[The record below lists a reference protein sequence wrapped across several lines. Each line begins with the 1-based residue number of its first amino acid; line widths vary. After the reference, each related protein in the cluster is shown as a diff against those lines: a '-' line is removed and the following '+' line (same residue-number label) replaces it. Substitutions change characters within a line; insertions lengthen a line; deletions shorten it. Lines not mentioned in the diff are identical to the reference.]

1 MVMIT
6 KNSAHT
12 YYIHRDQPMG
22 FEYELA
28 LEFARELGVEL
39 RVVTA
44 DWSEI
49 FEKLSRGRGDFI
61 AAGITANA
69 GREDL
74 AEFSLPYDTVRQRLI
89 LHENHPFVRR
99 VSELE
104 GLTIHIGAGTTYQ
117 ERLTELQGEGIGL
130 EMVIVPDV
138 LTEELIRQVAE
149 GKIEATVADSNIAF
163 LNRRYYPDVRVGIA
177 LSEEQPLVWA
187 VRKGDSDL
195 LESMNLFLEK
205 VKNNGTLASIRRFYH
220 DDRNRLHQ
228 LDIEAF
234 HRSLEEDFPLYEEQ
248 IKAAAQSYGF
258 DWRLITAMIY
268 QESRFRPHARSYTGV
283 RGLMQVTLDTARE
296 MGIENRLDPEQSIR
310 AGVKYLALLLERFSG
325 VEDPRQQLYLALA
338 AYNIGYGHVRDAQKI
353 ARSRGQDPTSWSSL
367 RETLPLLGHP
377 EYYRN
382 TRYGYARGTEPVAYV
397 TNIMTYFDILIGKIK
412 SSGDSARL
420 KSFSSPLTCYSGA
433 ALSGQPS
440 WIPGVSCPWEM
451 MWLVT

>member
-1 MVMIT
+1 MIT
-6 KNSAHT
+6 QNSAHT

-28 LEFARELGVEL
+28 LEFSRELGVEL

-49 FEKLSRGRGDFI
+49 FHKLARGEGDFI
-61 AAGITANA
+61 AAGITAHA
-69 GREDL
+69 GREAL

-89 LHENHPFVRR
+89 LHENHPFIRR
-99 VSELE
+99 VGELE
-104 GLTIHIGAGTTYQ
+104 GLTIHVSAGTTYQ
-117 ERLTELQGEGIGL
+117 ERLAELKEEGIGL
-130 EMVIVPDV
+130 EMVVAPDV

-149 GKIEATVADSNIAF
+149 GKIEATVADSNIAL
-163 LNRRYYPDVRVGIA
+163 LNRRYYPDVRVGMA
-177 LSEEQPLVWA
+177 LSEEQPLAWA

-195 LESMNLFLEK
+195 LESMNLFLK
-205 VKNNGTLASIRRFYH
+205 KAKGNGTLARIRRFYH
-220 DDRNRLHQ
+220 DDRNGLHQ

-234 HRSLEEDFPLYEEQ
+234 HQSMEEDFPLYEEQ

-268 QESRFRPHARSYTGV
+268 QESRFRSQAQSYTGV
-283 RGLMQVTLDTARE
+283 RGLMQVTLETARE

-310 AGVKYLALLLERFSG
+310 AGVKYLALLLERFSR
-325 VEDPRQQLYLALA
+325 VEDPRQRLYLALA

-367 RETLPLLGHP
+367 RETLPLLSHP
-377 EYYRN
+377 EYYLN

-397 TNIMTYFDILIGKIK
+397 TNIMTYFDILIGKMK
-412 SSGDSARL
+412 SSAGSARL
-420 KSFSSPLTCYSGA
+420 RSSPSSPTCYSGA
-433 ALSGQPS
+433 VLSGNPP
-440 WIPGVSCPWEM
+440 WIPGPSCPWEM
-451 MWLVT
+451 MCSVT